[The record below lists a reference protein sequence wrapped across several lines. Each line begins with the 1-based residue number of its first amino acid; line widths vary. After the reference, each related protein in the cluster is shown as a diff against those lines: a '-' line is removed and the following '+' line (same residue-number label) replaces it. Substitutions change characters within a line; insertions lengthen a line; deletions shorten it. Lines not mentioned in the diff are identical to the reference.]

1 MILRTRLL
9 TISGIVIFLLAC
21 VSIYIFIDNRIESI
35 TVNNYNTYVK
45 DLPLEHRSSIN
56 NALYLAV
63 KLNLVDGEK
72 IIKSPAS
79 IRKDTITNTYDEDRD
94 VHSGNFIVDLKE
106 IRQSYEV
113 TYDWSEDKNNPNI
126 SGYPTTVKCL
136 SNDEAILY
144 KDFICKDGSES
155 SGLPLENQ
163 LPYTDING
171 PFKIIYMYKQDNI
184 DVIGVTNSTP
194 NGRKK
199 AIEWIKSKNIDPS
212 SIIINYLD
220 MRDQLR
226 SFKYAAE

>member
-1 MILRTRLL
+1 MTPRIKLL
-9 TISGIVIFLLAC
+9 IVSGIVFFLLVCA
-21 VSIYIFIDNRIESI
+21 SIYGYTEGRSESI
-35 TVNNYNTYVK
+35 AINNYDTYAK
-45 DLPLEHRSSIN
+45 GLPSEHRSSIN
-56 NALYLAV
+56 NALYLVV

-79 IRKDTITNTYDEDRD
+79 IRKDTVKEAYDEERD
-94 VHSGNFIVDLKE
+94 VHSGSFIVDLKE

-113 TYDWSEDKNNPNI
+113 AYDWSEDNNNPNT
-126 SGYPTTVKCL
+126 SGYPTTIKCL
-136 SNDEAILY
+136 SDDEAILY

-171 PFKIIYMYKQDNI
+171 PFKIIYMYKQDNT

-199 AIEWIKSKNIDPS
+199 AIEWLKSKNIDPS
-212 SIIINYLD
+212 NVIINYLD

>member
-1 MILRTRLL
+1 MILRTKLL

-21 VSIYIFIDNRIESI
+21 VSIYVFVDNRSESI

-79 IRKDTITNTYDEDRD
+79 IRKDTITNAYDEDRD
-94 VHSGNFIVDLKE
+94 VHSGSFIVDLKE

-171 PFKIIYMYKQDNI
+171 PFKIIYMYKQDNT

-199 AIEWIKSKNIDPS
+199 AIEWLKSKNIDPS